1 MNFEADYMAE
11 CFSQIA
17 YERQVASD
25 WKCNSLR
32 QVSLSS
38 NTESLEEDVQRRE
51 ETFRNRQENETSQPR
66 NSNKHGDEEEEDEQ

>member
-1 MNFEADYMAE
+1 MAE

-32 QVSLSS
+32 KASLSS
-38 NTESLEEDVQRRE
+38 NTESLEDVQRRE
-51 ETFRNRQENETSQPR
+51 EAFRNRQENETSQPI
-66 NSNKHGDEEEEDEQ
+66 NPNKHEDEEEEDEQ